1 MYTQIEKR
9 LELAEFLLQVLENP
23 TENRVIVTT
32 QLPSLDEPWEE
43 DAHLYY
49 MIDKSDGDSRSVIN
63 EDGTFT
69 ETKPATIYE
78 CWQVYDSAGSRA
90 EFPSANDVLNFFDR
104 LAARTPIEAHV
115 ESF

>member
-9 LELAEFLLQVLENP
+9 LELVELLLEVRENP

-32 QLPSLDEPWEE
+32 HLPNLAEPWEE
-43 DAHLYY
+43 DSDLNY
-49 MIDKSDGDSRSVIN
+49 MIDKSDGGSASVRN
-63 EDGTFT
+63 EDGTLT
-69 ETKPATIYE
+69 EVKPAE
-78 CWQVYDSAGSRA
+78 VFDCWHVSDSAGNGA
-90 EFPSANDVLNFFDR
+90 EFPTASDVLNFFDL